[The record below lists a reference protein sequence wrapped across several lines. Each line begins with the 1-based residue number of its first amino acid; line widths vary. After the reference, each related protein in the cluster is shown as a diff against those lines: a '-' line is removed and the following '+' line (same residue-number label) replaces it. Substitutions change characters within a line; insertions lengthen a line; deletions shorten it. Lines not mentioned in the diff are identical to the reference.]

1 MTVYNDLVPAA
12 ARSSARAVAG
22 WLFICAG
29 AVAFM
34 VVLGGATR
42 LTESG
47 LSIVQ
52 WKPFTGFIPP
62 LSEADWRVLFEAYRD
77 SPEFRRVNFWMSLAD
92 FKTIFW
98 LEFLHRLWGR
108 VLGILFLLPFLWFSF
123 RGAIS
128 WPMGWRLGIV
138 FVLGGLQ
145 GALGWYMVKSGLV
158 DVPSVSQYRL
168 AAHLLLALL
177 IYALLM
183 WYGFRY
189 RFPERTAVRGRA
201 LGILLLCWISIT
213 ICWGALVAGMDAG
226 LAYNSF
232 PLMDGRVVPDGIGR
246 LSPWWL
252 NGFENTAAVQFIHRV
267 LGIGTVL
274 LTLYAAWAV
283 RSDGPATRRA
293 GAILAGMALV
303 QMALGIAT
311 LLSHVEFTLAVAHQG
326 GAVIVLTLTLWFLYV
341 PGVVAAPA
349 RRENSTAPSR

>member
-1 MTVYNDLVPAA
+1 MTDTTNRSRAIAA
-12 ARSSARAVAG
+12 
-22 WLFICAG
+22 WLFVCAG

-47 LSIVQ
+47 LSIVH

-62 LSEADWRVLFEAYRD
+62 LNDAEWRALFEAYRD
-77 SPEFRRVNFWMSLAD
+77 SPEFRKVNFWMTVED

-108 VLGILFLLPFLWFSF
+108 VLGLLFLLPFLWFIF
-123 RGAIS
+123 RRAIS
-128 WPMGWRLGIV
+128 RAMGWRLGIV

-145 GALGWYMVKSGLV
+145 GVLGWYMVKSGLV

-168 AAHLLLALL
+168 AAHLLLAFL

-189 RFPERTAVRGRA
+189 RFPDRMAGPRRG
-201 LGILLLCWISIT
+201 LGTLLVCWISVT
-213 ICWGALVAGMDAG
+213 VCWGALVAGMDAG

-232 PLMDGRVVPDGIGR
+232 PLMDGRVVPEGIGR

-252 NGFENTAAVQFIHRV
+252 NAFENTAAVQFIHRV
-267 LGIGTVL
+267 LGIGTVVL
-274 LTLYAAWAV
+274 ALYAAWAV
-283 RSDGPATRRA
+283 RNDGAATRRA
-293 GAILAGMALV
+293 ALVLAIMALA

-311 LLSHVEFTLAVAHQG
+311 LLSHVALPLAVAHQG
-326 GAVIVLTLTLWFLYV
+326 GALVVLTFALWFLYV
-341 PGVVAAPA
+341 PGLAAAPA
-349 RRENSTAPSR
+349 RRENSAAPSR